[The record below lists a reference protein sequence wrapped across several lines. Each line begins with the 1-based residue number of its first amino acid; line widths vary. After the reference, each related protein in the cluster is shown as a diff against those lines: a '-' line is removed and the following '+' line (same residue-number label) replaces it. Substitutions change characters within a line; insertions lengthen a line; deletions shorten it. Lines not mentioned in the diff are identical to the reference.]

1 MRGIDRTRCGA
12 HLREDRQDVGRGRD
26 ARQCERRQHA
36 EQRKPRGEPHGMK
49 FDSLDRYLL
58 EERPP
63 KAQLVKELL
72 KERADVPGAAA
83 FYQGIQMLGPKT
95 PDLTLIAL
103 RLVLAGKTAD
113 DASVVRLRQIIE
125 RARAKGI
132 DAQSAVEAYYK
143 ELE

>member
-1 MRGIDRTRCGA
+1 
-12 HLREDRQDVGRGRD
+12 
-26 ARQCERRQHA
+26 
-36 EQRKPRGEPHGMK
+36 MK

-58 EERPP
+58 DEKPP
-63 KAQLVKELL
+63 KAQVVKELL

-113 DASVVRLRQIIE
+113 DSSVIRLRHIVD
-125 RARAKGI
+125 RARAKGVDVQNAI
-132 DAQSAVEAYYK
+132 EAYYK